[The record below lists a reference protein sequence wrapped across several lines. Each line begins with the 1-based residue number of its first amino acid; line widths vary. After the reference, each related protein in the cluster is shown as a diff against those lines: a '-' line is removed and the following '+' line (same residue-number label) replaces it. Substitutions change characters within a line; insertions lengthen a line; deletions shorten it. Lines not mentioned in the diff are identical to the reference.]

1 MDDTAYILQTSTDL
15 SNATPNA
22 VQLAAFQAQFASGAI
37 NRAQFA
43 IAVATNNGAYNNT
56 NFNNIANALSA
67 YWLLM
72 GQWPTSA
79 NYTTIFNAR
88 ASLANVCN
96 AIITSP
102 EYLIKYGATPTVA
115 LLNDPNSVL
124 PAAKFLARLR
134 ASAGLSAPSQ
144 LDVLRFMSNDTSNAS
159 LGIGRGYQVAGL
171 PTALAEFITFNN
183 SGNTELIHLGRT
195 AALYYQLDRPTVLTP
210 QDAALSTNTVSTP
223 SQVAAR
229 IGTLAA
235 LPDLTAVAAACLSDN
250 LYTYRYVTI
259 TKQPQPLAI
268 AARSGAIFSVE
279 AIGAPP
285 ISYQWLQNGSPI
297 TGATGPNLYLSNITT
312 AQAGNYTVVVSTS
325 AGTATSD
332 PALLALST
340 APTRL
345 ANIASRGVA
354 ANGANI
360 LTAGFVVTGT
370 GTKPMLIRVVGPSL
384 GSLGI
389 TGFLADPTLDLLD
402 SNQRI
407 LQTNDNWGTQS
418 GGAAGVTAINQATN
432 RVGAFA
438 LPNNSRDAVILATL
452 NAGSYTVQARGAAN
466 GTGVALV
473 EVYDASTGLTG
484 PKAINLSTR
493 ANVGTGENILIA
505 GFVVNGT
512 VSRRILVRGIGPTLR
527 NFGLGNAV
535 LPDPQLKLLNAA
547 GTTLA
552 TNDNW
557 ASGDNAA
564 YIASASV
571 AAGAFPLANGSADSA
586 IIIMLAPGSYT
597 AQLSGAGTTNNTGI
611 GLVEVYDVDP

>member
-1 MDDTAYILQTSTDL
+1 
-15 SNATPNA
+15 
-22 VQLAAFQAQFASGAI
+22 
-37 NRAQFA
+37 
-43 IAVATNNGAYNNT
+43 
-56 NFNNIANALSA
+56 
-67 YWLLM
+67 M
-72 GQWPTSA
+72 GQWPTTS

-88 ASLANVCN
+88 GNLATVCN
-96 AIITSP
+96 SIINSA
-102 EYLIKYGATPTVA
+102 EYFIKYGATPTVA
-115 LLNDPNSVL
+115 LLDNPNSVL
-124 PAAKFLARLR
+124 PAATFLTRLR
-134 ASAGLSAPSQ
+134 ASVGLSAPSQ
-144 LDVLRFMSNDTSNAS
+144 LDLLRFMSNDTSNAS

-171 PTALAEFITFNN
+171 PTAIAEFITFNN
-183 SGNTELIHLGRT
+183 SGNTALINLGRT

-210 QDAALSTNTVSTP
+210 QEAALSTNTVSTP

-229 IGTLAA
+229 IGTLSA
-235 LPDLTAVAAACLSDN
+235 LSDLTSVAAACLSDN

-297 TGATGPNLYLSNITT
+297 TGATGPNLYLSNVTT
-312 AQAGNYTVVVSTS
+312 AQAGNYSVVVSTS

-354 ANGANI
+354 ANAANV

-370 GTKPMLIRVVGPSL
+370 GTKQMLIRVVGPSL

-389 TGFLADPTLDLLD
+389 TGFLADPSLDLLD
-402 SNQRI
+402 STQKI

-418 GGAAGVTAINQATN
+418 GGATAVTAINQATT
-432 RVGAFA
+432 RVGAFP
-438 LPNNSRDAVILATL
+438 LPANSRDAVVLATL
-452 NAGSYTVQARGAAN
+452 NAGSYTVQAHGAAN
-466 GTGVALV
+466 STGVALV

-527 NFGLGNAV
+527 NFGLGPNAV
-535 LPDPQLKLLNAA
+535 LADPQLKLLNASGA
-547 GTTLA
+547 TLA

-564 YIASASV
+564 YIASAST

-597 AQLSGAGTTNNTGI
+597 AQLSGVGTTNNTGI
-611 GLVEVYDVDP
+611 ALLEVYDVDP